1 MKTATSSLIPESS
14 RRQNILNMLNTL
26 KLKRMAEILDETLID
41 IVQDNPIDPELLLLR
56 LLSAQLLDNTER
68 SIERR
73 LKEAH
78 FPEHKT
84 LMDFDFSFQP
94 GLDRRLILELSSL
107 KLLQKRQ
114 GLILA
119 GNSGTGKSH
128 LAIALGIE
136 ACKRNIS
143 VLYTTAADML
153 SELYSALADDSLEQ
167 KLRRYVRPS
176 LLIVDELG
184 FDRLEQENARNAA
197 LFFKVVDARYQ
208 TGSTFYTTNIDFE
221 ALGHYLGDPVVTT
234 AIVDRMIHRSTVI
247 TMTGP
252 SYRLKQSQQLNA
264 DMRSPVSESPVEARK
279 VSTRAKAKSSLS
291 TT

>member
-1 MKTATSSLIPESS
+1 MKTTPIDSMNGRKQSIVSKL
-14 RRQNILNMLNTL
+14 LTL
-26 KLKRMAEILDETLID
+26 KLKRMADILDEALTEFAH
-41 IVQDNPIDPELLLLR
+41 NSPADPEILIER
-56 LLSAQLLDNTER
+56 LLDAQLQDNTER
-68 SIERR
+68 LIERR
-73 LKEAH
+73 LREAH
-78 FPEHKT
+78 FPERKT
-84 LMDFDFSFQP
+84 LLDFEFAFQP
-94 GLDRRLILELSSL
+94 DLDRRLICELATMR
-107 KLLQKRQ
+107 LLQKRQ

-136 ACKRNIS
+136 ACKRGVH

-153 SELYSALADDSLEQ
+153 SDLYSALADSSLEL
-167 KLRRYVRPS
+167 KLKRYTRPT

-234 AIVDRMIHRSTVI
+234 AIVDRMVHRSTVI

-252 SYRLKQSQQLNA
+252 SYRLKQSRELNS
-264 DMRSPVSESPVEARK
+264 DMRTPPSQGGEKPRKPAAR
-279 VSTRAKAKSSLS
+279 TKA
-291 TT
+291 T